1 MRLGLGLGL
10 GAHRKVGGEPYSDV
24 LALEYAIPAAETT
37 IELAIKADSNWFDA
51 GQEASIDW
59 GDSSAATVVSA
70 TSGQSGYIA
79 HEYADAGTYM
89 VKVSGTM
96 KAYRRAGEENLAG
109 QDLLT
114 HIRSFGKLGIES
126 FRHAFY
132 RCTGL
137 ISVPKYL
144 PKSISDM
151 SSMFYSCSGAAF
163 NPDVSNWDVSNVE
176 NMQLMFRNCSGA
188 AFNPDVSA
196 WDVSNV
202 GSMSNMFYSCSG
214 AAFNPDVSNWDV
226 SNVENMS
233 YMFCACPGNAF
244 NPDVSNWDVSNVK
257 NMSYMFYRCSG
268 DAFNPDVSNW
278 DVSNVKNMSYM
289 FYRCSGDAFNP
300 DVSNWD
306 VSNVGSMSN
315 MFYRCPG
322 NAFRGGRGTA
332 GTGIANWT
340 PDSLTSAENFM
351 PLSKKQEDGFLD
363 PILTA
368 WAALI
373 DDTEHPLP
381 EDITIHFGDNTY
393 TTAASAAISAL
404 ENHGWV
410 ISSGGLA
417 V

>member
-202 GSMSNMFYSCSG
+202 GSMSNMFY
-214 AAFNPDVSNWDV
+214 
-226 SNVENMS
+226 
-233 YMFCACPGNAF
+233 
-244 NPDVSNWDVSNVK
+244 
-257 NMSYMFYRCSG
+257 
-268 DAFNPDVSNW
+268 
-278 DVSNVKNMSYM
+278 
-289 FYRCSGDAFNP
+289 
-300 DVSNWD
+300 
-306 VSNVGSMSN
+306 
-315 MFYRCPG
+315 RCPG